1 MINSVRDDHNRNV
14 DKWVALAMMQQAE
27 QVRNIAEMLCATMED
42 MSDQME
48 TLNEHLES
56 LSDATET
63 IQEKL
68 DDMMDLMNS
77 EKCPDSPLFR

>member
-56 LSDATET
+56 LSDARK
-63 IQEKL
+63 Q
-68 DDMMDLMNS
+68 
-77 EKCPDSPLFR
+77 FRKNWTT

>member
-1 MINSVRDDHNRNV
+1 MLVQNVASLGNMINSVRDEHNRNV

-48 TLNEHLES
+48 NLNEHLES
-56 LSDATET
+56 
-63 IQEKL
+63 
-68 DDMMDLMNS
+68 
-77 EKCPDSPLFR
+77 

>member
-1 MINSVRDDHNRNV
+1 
-14 DKWVALAMMQQAE
+14 MMQQAE

-48 TLNEHLES
+48 TLIEHLES

-77 EKCPDSPLFR
+77 KKCPDSPLLR